1 MARMSVKIFPVIL
14 SGGSGS
20 RLWPLSRE
28 SYPKQL
34 LPLASEATMLQ
45 ETAARVADPA
55 LFHPVTVVANAEH
68 RFVIAQQLN
77 DIGHKGATIVL
88 EPLARN
94 TAPAVAAAALI
105 AQRQDTNALILVMPA
120 DHAVP
125 DKKGFLE
132 AVNAGAAAAR
142 EGSLVLF
149 GIQPDSPATGYGYIL
164 AGDAVKGLARR
175 VEAFVEKPDL
185 ATAESYLADGRY
197 SWNSGIFLLSAASVI
212 EELEKH
218 EPKVVAAVRASLD
231 AAKKDMDFLR
241 LDPDAFAESPSIS
254 IDYAVMER
262 TDRAA
267 VVPSTFAWSDVG
279 AWSALWELADRDAG
293 DNVQIGD
300 TVAEDTRGSY
310 LRSEG
315 PLIATVGVENLI
327 VIATPDAVLVADRNK
342 DQDVK
347 RLVERLRASNHVS
360 ATQTRR
366 VHRPWGWYE
375 GVTSGDR
382 FQVKQITVYP
392 GQKLSLQKH
401 FHRAEHWVVVNGT
414 AEVQVDDDLRLLAE
428 NESVYIPLGSKHR
441 LINPGKVPLNLI
453 EVQSGPYLG
462 EDDIV
467 RFEDVYA
474 RS

>member
-1 MARMSVKIFPVIL
+1 VKIFPVIL